1 MEALSRLCEVIKM
14 NPQEVAK
21 QLWEQIKDE
30 VESDEENF
38 DEGRCRVSEES
49 LCQALEQV
57 KAIQE
62 GRLQKKNWREL
73 FARLKEKDEVEE
85 SYEKY
90 HIYRTV

>member
-1 MEALSRLCEVIKM
+1 M

-38 DEGRCRVSEES
+38 DEETGRCRVSEES

-57 KAIQE
+57 QAMRE
-62 GRLQKKNWREL
+62 GRLPKKSWRETWAEIQSEL
-73 FARLKEKDEVEE
+73 AAEE
-85 SYEKY
+85 NFEIDDNRI
-90 HIYRTV
+90 HAAI

>member
-62 GRLQKKNWREL
+62 GRLPKKSWRETWAEIQSEL
-73 FARLKEKDEVEE
+73 EE